1 MAVCAALCHAQ
12 GNVKGDI
19 IDTSTGE
26 ALPFVNVAVYNR
38 TTGEFVKGAVSDAE
52 GAFNVTGLPY
62 GQYTLK
68 LSYIGYTTVTGEF
81 ALTERRRHANMK
93 TMTTNASVC
102 NVIFTSGRQRDTSG
116 DSTDRNAG
124 LPNFARFLRRR
135 YLAYRYKPHKNGTKS
150 SK

>member
-1 MAVCAALCHAQ
+1 MKKLVVLCLMAVCAALCHAQ
-12 GNVKGDI
+12 GNVNGDI

-68 LSYIGYTTVTGEF
+68 LSYIGYTSVTGEF

-93 TMTTNASVC
+93 TMSM
-102 NVIFTSGRQRDTSG
+102 SE
-116 DSTDRNAG
+116 DSQTLEEVTVTA
-124 LPNFARFLRRR
+124 A
-135 YLAYRYKPHKNGTKS
+135 
-150 SK
+150 